1 VLNLRIVSSDTVRPH
16 EIADPARE
24 RRIEARLRHDGLLR
38 DPLIV
43 GAVQGVNGYVLL
55 DGTNR
60 KRALA
65 NLGLPRVMVQIIDYG
80 DEHAASLRAWCH
92 LAHIS
97 IDELTAGAGT
107 IPHVAVHPVA
117 ELGAT
122 DALRAPGTM
131 ALLLS
136 SSVQYVVSRL
146 PTAGSTTAQLR
157 TFVDLY
163 EARMT
168 RVDCSPEDVE
178 ERAQSLT
185 ADVTLVA
192 FPGFSRSQVVTM
204 ALKGSLI
211 PAGITRHVILAGRAL
226 RVNLPLELLSGT
238 LDVDATSAALDRH
251 LAGLQPRI
259 YQEPTV
265 LFDS

>member
-1 VLNLRIVSSDTVRPH
+1 VLNLRVVSSDAVRPH

-24 RRIEARLRHDGLLR
+24 RRIEARLRQDGLLR

-43 GAVQGVNGYVLL
+43 GAVQGMDGYVLL

-65 NLGLPRVMVQIIDYG
+65 NLGLSRVMVQIIDYS

-92 LAHIS
+92 SARVP
-97 IDELTAGAGT
+97 IDELIAGARV
-107 IPHVAVHPVA
+107 IPHVTVHPVA
-117 ELGAT
+117 ELGAS
-122 DALRAPGTM
+122 DALRAPGTI
-131 ALLLS
+131 ALVLS
-136 SSVQYVVSRL
+136 STVQYAVSRL
-146 PTAGSTTAQLR
+146 PTAGSSTAQLR

-178 ERAQSLT
+178 EHAQSLT
-185 ADVTLVA
+185 AHVTLVA

-226 RVNLPLELLSGT
+226 RVNLPLELLSGS
-238 LDVDATSAALDRH
+238 LDVDAADAALNRH
-251 LAGLQPRI
+251 LAGLQPRL
-259 YQEPTV
+259 YQEPTI

>member
-1 VLNLRIVSSDTVRPH
+1 MD
-16 EIADPARE
+16 
-24 RRIEARLRHDGLLR
+24 
-38 DPLIV
+38 
-43 GAVQGVNGYVLL
+43 GYVLL

-65 NLGLPRVMVQIIDYG
+65 NLGFPRVMVQIIDYA
-80 DEHAASLRAWCH
+80 DEHATSLRAWCH
-92 LAHIS
+92 SAHIT
-97 IDELTAGAGT
+97 IDELIIGT
-107 IPHVAVHPVA
+107 RAIPHVAVHPVA
-117 ELGAT
+117 ELGAS
-122 DALRAPGTM
+122 DALRVPGTI

-136 SSVQYVVSRL
+136 SNVQYGVSRL
-146 PTAGSTTAQLR
+146 PGAGSSTAQLR
-157 TFVDLY
+157 EFVDLY

-185 ADVTLVA
+185 AGVTLVA

-226 RVNLPLELLSGT
+226 RVNLPLDLLSGS
-238 LDVDATSAALDRH
+238 LDVDAASAALDRH
-251 LAGLQPRI
+251 LAGLQPRL
-259 YQEPTV
+259 YREPTI